1 MLTAKLFFLSRYN
14 KHVHIP
20 QIFLKVGCNNQF
32 PWLAALVGHILGMK
46 SVQNQTKAANE
57 GKITLKN
64 VLVKGQG

>member
-1 MLTAKLFFLSRYN
+1 
-14 KHVHIP
+14 VHIP
-20 QIFLKVGCNNQF
+20 QIFLQVACNNQF
-32 PWLAALVGHILGMK
+32 PWLAPLVGYILGMK